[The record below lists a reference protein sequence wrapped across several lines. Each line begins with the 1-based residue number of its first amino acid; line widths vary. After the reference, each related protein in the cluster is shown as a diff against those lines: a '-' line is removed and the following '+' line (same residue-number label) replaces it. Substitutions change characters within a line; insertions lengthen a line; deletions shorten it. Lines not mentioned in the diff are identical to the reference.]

1 MDPKDLPRS
10 ALDEKLGIVI
20 TVAEP
25 GHVVATM
32 PVEGNTQPF
41 GLLHGGANGVIA
53 ETVGSVAAALEA
65 GPGYSIVGTEL
76 SCTHHGSAKSGYVTA
91 TATKI
96 HQGRQLAVYD
106 IRIVDEN
113 GKPTCTARLT
123 CMLRALG

>member
-1 MDPKDLPRS
+1 VDLSKLPRS
-10 ALDEKLGIVI
+10 PLDDKLGIVI
-20 TVAEP
+20 TEAEP
-25 GHVVATM
+25 GRVVATM

-65 GPGYSIVGTEL
+65 GPGFSIVGTEL
-76 SCTHHGSAKSGYVTA
+76 SCTHHGSAKSGLVTA

-113 GKPTCTARLT
+113 GRPTCTARLT
-123 CMLRALG
+123 CMIRPMS

>member
-1 MDPKDLPRS
+1 VDPKKLPRS
-10 ALDEKLGIVI
+10 ALDEKLGIEI
-20 TVAEP
+20 IEAEP
-25 GHVVATM
+25 GRVVATM

-65 GPGYSIVGTEL
+65 GVGFSIVGTEL
-76 SCTHHGSAKSGYVTA
+76 SCTHHGSAKSGFVTA

-106 IRIVDEN
+106 IRIVDDS
-113 GKPTCTARLT
+113 GRPTCTARLT
-123 CMLRALG
+123 CMIRPVA